1 MANLKRR
8 KPFKYKA
15 NKAVKI
21 PKTTRKEMTPIQR
34 AFIAGAVI
42 AARDGYA
49 SANAL
54 AKQMD
59 QTQPG
64 ISKVVRTVERRAKE
78 GGFNLWEDI
87 LYQNDLGRGRSAL
100 LTQGQKDEI
109 IKIVTSSQANRKK
122 ESWQAIKDED
132 FKEVAN
138 ELGVSTFENIMYEA
152 GYSRKK
158 PGWKPPLTRAQ
169 KRERLQWALDH
180 NPDLHKEYD
189 NKGYNF
195 RQVVF
200 TDETPARIGDQQG
213 MIRTWCKEDELY
225 HNHVKKDRKPMGSAL
240 QFFGAFRYG
249 HKGPCHVYY
258 HETQEEIKAGEKA
271 LAWENLVTKAQ
282 ANSAQMST
290 RKALQVLNVADLN
303 LRQEVGW
310 IAIVTVKERSRRLF
324 HGFKTS
330 KDKEFHVYYLK
341 MELLHTSHALLMTT
355 SLWKRWRKLHGQD
368 TLQM

>member
-87 LYQNDLGRGRSAL
+87 LYQNDLGQGRSAL

-158 PGWKPPLTRAQ
+158 PG
-169 KRERLQWALDH
+169 
-180 NPDLHKEYD
+180 
-189 NKGYNF
+189 
-195 RQVVF
+195 
-200 TDETPARIGDQQG
+200 
-213 MIRTWCKEDELY
+213 
-225 HNHVKKDRKPMGSAL
+225 
-240 QFFGAFRYG
+240 
-249 HKGPCHVYY
+249 
-258 HETQEEIKAGEKA
+258 
-271 LAWENLVTKAQ
+271 
-282 ANSAQMST
+282 
-290 RKALQVLNVADLN
+290 
-303 LRQEVGW
+303 
-310 IAIVTVKERSRRLF
+310 
-324 HGFKTS
+324 
-330 KDKEFHVYYLK
+330 
-341 MELLHTSHALLMTT
+341 
-355 SLWKRWRKLHGQD
+355 
-368 TLQM
+368 